1 MTDTLLSA
9 NIGVVGAVTLHS
21 SVKLLREV
29 KMSVYTDNGYEDRL
43 DYLES
48 LAEDY
53 EVDIHT
59 VVTLADLLGP
69 EEDFDGL
76 VTGVQDA
83 ALVGL

>member
-1 MTDTLLSA
+1 
-9 NIGVVGAVTLHS
+9 
-21 SVKLLREV
+21 
-29 KMSVYTDNGYEDRL
+29 MSVYTDNGYEDRL